1 MKIIIDDLINVLE
14 REIMTGIKTRIT
26 LYKNLNNFQH
36 ADKPKKDKRSKG
48 DRKKGTLTLPD
59 EENIAVDYEE
69 SEDAGTEGVIQKR
82 PLESVKEPDEKM
94 GDAEIDEFDP
104 KLNKLT
110 EADLRLPYGEVTLE
124 EYLADANLDE
134 SMET

>member
-1 MKIIIDDLINVLE
+1 
-14 REIMTGIKTRIT
+14 MTGIKTRIT

-36 ADKPKKDKRSKG
+36 ADKPKKGKG
-48 DRKKGTLTLPD
+48 KGKGERKKETLTLPD

-69 SEDAGTEGVIQKR
+69 HEDAGTEVIQKR
-82 PLESVKEPDEKM
+82 PLDSVKEPDEIM

-104 KLNKLT
+104 KLT

>member
-1 MKIIIDDLINVLE
+1 MI
-14 REIMTGIKTRIT
+14 TGIKNPDYIVQ
-26 LYKNLNNFQH
+26 NLNNSQH

-94 GDAEIDEFDP
+94 GDADIDEFDP
-104 KLNKLT
+104 NLNKLT
-110 EADLRLPYGEVTLE
+110 EADLRLPYGEVLTLE
-124 EYLADANLDE
+124 EYLTDASLYE
-134 SMET
+134 KMEH